1 MQPGAWKPVNFAAI
15 NAVYLPRLQSL
26 LPVWLP
32 GGQRRGCEWYALN
45 PTRTDRHIGSFCV
58 NMQSGCWGDFATG
71 DAGGDPVSLY
81 AYING
86 LSQSGAA
93 RALLRSFGDQ
103 A

>member
-1 MQPGAWKPVNFAAI
+1 MQTNAWKSINFAAI
-15 NAVYLPRLQSL
+15 NAVCLPRLHSIV
-26 LPVWLP
+26 PNWLP

-45 PTRTDRHIGSFCV
+45 PTRADRHIGSFSV
-58 NMQSGCWGDFATG
+58 NMQTGRWADFATG

-93 RALLRSFGDQ
+93 CALHRSLGDL